1 MRIAVLT
8 YPSSLTLQGAI
19 SMTIY
24 YLMVKTHK
32 ITGLKYLCQTSKQD
46 PYNYCGS
53 GIDWKKHLD
62 EFGYQVNTEILTECH
77 TKEELNTQGRYYS
90 IFYKI
95 TTSVDNYGNRI
106 WANRIPE
113 TGGGGPPTEATREK
127 LRNGQLGKPKPPR
140 NPEHTEKI
148 ASQAR
153 GKPNTKTAT
162 GLRKYFD
169 SKPDR
174 SSIIKKQSNSI
185 KKWYQSDPDRARKK
199 ANKTWDSRVMSDYA
213 RLDSVNE
220 LIREGLTNTEIQ
232 SKIKIDYATIRKLRN
247 RTHRFFSIVK

>member
-1 MRIAVLT
+1 
-8 YPSSLTLQGAI
+8 
-19 SMTIY
+19 MTIY
-24 YLMVKTHK
+24 YLMIKTHN
-32 ITGLKYLCQTSKQD
+32 ITGLKYLCQTKNKD

-53 GIDWKKHLD
+53 GIDWKAHLNN
-62 EFGYQVNTEILTECH
+62 FGYHVTTEILAKCQ
-77 TKEELNTQGRYYS
+77 TKKELNEQGRYYS
-90 IFYKI
+90 TYYKI
-95 TTSVDNYGNRI
+95 TTAVDNYGNRI
-106 WANRIPE
+106 WANIIPE
-113 TGGGGPPTEATREK
+113 TGGGGTPTEATREK
-127 LRNGQLGKPKPPR
+127 LRDSQLGKKKPPR

-153 GKPNTKTAT
+153 GKPNPKTAA

-174 SSIIKKQSNSI
+174 SNIIKKQSNSI
-185 KKWYQSDPDRARKK
+185 KKWYQSDPDRAIKK
-199 ANKTWDSRVMSDYA
+199 ANKTWDSRVMKDYA

-247 RTHRFFSIVK
+247 GTHRFFSIVK